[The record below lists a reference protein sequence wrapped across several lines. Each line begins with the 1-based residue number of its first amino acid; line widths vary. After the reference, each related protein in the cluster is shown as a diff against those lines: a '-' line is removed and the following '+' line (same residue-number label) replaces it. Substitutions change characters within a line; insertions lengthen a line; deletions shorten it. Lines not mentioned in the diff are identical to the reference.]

1 MNRDDSSRLRGSAI
15 AILGTAVIAIA
26 AVAVVL
32 VLMTGSKD
40 QTGQTASQG
49 STPTE
54 QVKQLLGAPEVPR
67 QQARLLE
74 IRKADDE
81 QAATSSRSAG
91 SYIAD

>member
-1 MNRDDSSRLRGSAI
+1 MNRNNTSRLRGSAI
-15 AILGTAVIAIA
+15 AILGAGAVAIA

-54 QVKQLLGAPEVPR
+54 QVKAPPGGTGSSATTGTGPR
-67 QQARLLE
+67 NQEGR
-74 IRKADDE
+74 
-81 QAATSSRSAG
+81 
-91 SYIAD
+91 